1 MIRYEYKVVP
11 APDKSLKTKGIK
23 ANADR
28 FAHTLETLMNE
39 VGADGWEYVRADTL
53 PVTERAGLTSSQTVY
68 RNVLVFRRPLEEEVA
83 EPTPEPALIEA
94 QPEPEPTDLIE
105 EDSTPNLDTPEA
117 VEEETVTTDRG

>member
-11 APDKSLKTKGIK
+11 APDKSLKIKGIK

-83 EPTPEPALIEA
+83 EPAPEPVLIEA